1 MEFINICQKKF
12 YKGKIHSSSS
22 CESDSTSAEN
32 ILSGE
37 GFWCTKK
44 RSAGIK
50 EFVVIDFEKES
61 AIDYIKITA
70 SGNGASA
77 FPSGFRLEG
86 SNDTEIWSILY
97 SETNTSL
104 DSNVHEVHLPL
115 TVVRYLKILITD
127 PAVLGSNYY
136 SEIGRVEAGIF
147 GVEEIKSSS
156 YTSGNGPENLL
167 IEGGS
172 YWETEQAAAGKMENV
187 CIDLGKVCCLNRI
200 MLTSSIDG
208 FPDTFHIET
217 SVDNEIWITL
227 IHENGFEAEPNKRY
241 GWLTDVRPAR
251 FVRFEAPA
259 KKFLTGKYGVRV
271 AELGVS
277 AAPVNHL
284 HTHNVGDIAPHA
296 SVFHAGMVRLARDG
310 ESEPGRVVQS
320 TDARLRDASTV
331 FKGIVQLAN
340 DSESRPGIAVQA
352 NDSRIQPASE
362 MKPGIVK
369 LAYDRETTPNAAVQ
383 ASDSRLQHATEDNFG
398 IVRLCSDGEYR
409 EHSVV
414 SGNDSRLQ
422 KATTTSPGITI
433 LAEDGGANQGTVVQG
448 NDRRI
453 KDATTYSKGI
463 VQLAGDGAVV
473 EGSVVIS
480 TDRRLK
486 DATTVSKGIVELAED
501 GEDSSGV
508 AVQGNDRRLKDATTS
523 VKGIV
528 ELAEDGEE
536 RDGVAVQGSD
546 SRLKDSTT
554 SAKGIVE
561 LAEDGE
567 TAPGVV
573 VQGSDRRL
581 KDATTSAKGIVELAE
596 DGEDKDGVA
605 VQGNDK
611 RLKPAT
617 TISTGI
623 VKFAPDGGTEA
634 CTSVQGNDK
643 RLRDATTSAKGIV
656 ELAEDGEERDGVAV
670 QGSDRRLKEAS
681 ETAYGIMKFASD
693 GGKDALTA
701 VQGND
706 RRLRDATTSAKGIVE
721 LADNGE
727 DKDGVAVQ
735 GNDKRLKPATTVSRG
750 IVELAE
756 NGEDAPEVV
765 VQGNDRRLKAATES
779 ASGIVK
785 LAGNGESTTG
795 AVVQADDVRLSDNRD
810 PLPHTHDY
818 APVKHD
824 HNSHTGT
831 VAIRAEKNEPFSDVT
846 PPSDGSAVVYANNT
860 SEKTFAIGI
869 TGIAGANAKE
879 KINAYGVMGHSRH
892 VGVRGQ
898 ATGDSG
904 TGAGV
909 AGASRFGAG
918 GVFSSEHDFSL
929 IADGYGPTMN
939 RFDSTMNLQGEGKAI
954 LAMGSSD
961 FHGRVNLNGDGKNQE
976 FPGGIVELFEVDE
989 AEFVTPGDLLVV
1001 SENGNSVLS
1010 RSKKRYNRSVIG
1022 IVSGNPYLAINNSGK
1037 EERLYPVSLSG
1048 KALCRIDAR
1057 NNPVK
1062 PGDLIVA
1069 SDTPGCGMK
1078 GKIDS
1083 FEKVGTVIGKAL
1095 DSLSDGIG
1103 LVPVFIVHM

>member
-1 MEFINICQKKF
+1 MEFINICQRKF
-12 YKGKIHSSSS
+12 YKGRIHSSSS
-22 CESDSTSAEN
+22 CESDTTSAEK
-32 ILSGE
+32 LLTDD

-86 SNDTEIWSILY
+86 SDDAEVWSVLY

-115 TVVRYLKILITD
+115 TVIRYLKILITD

-136 SEIGRVEAGIF
+136 SEIGKVEAGIF
-147 GVEEIKSSS
+147 GVEEINASS
-156 YTSGNGPENLL
+156 YTEGNGPENLL
-167 IEGGS
+167 SDGNS
-172 YWETEQAAAGKMENV
+172 FWETEQAAAGKMENV

-200 MLTSSIDG
+200 MMTSSIDG
-208 FPDTFHIET
+208 FPDTIHIET

-227 IHENGFEAEPNKRY
+227 IHENGFEAEPNRKY
-241 GWLTDVRPAR
+241 GWLTDIRPAR
-251 FVRFEAPA
+251 FVRLEAPA

-271 AELGVS
+271 ADLGIS

-340 DSESRPGIAVQA
+340 DGESRAGIAVQS
-352 NDSRIQPASE
+352 NDSRIQPATE
-362 MKPGIVK
+362 IKPGIVK
-369 LAYDRETTPNAAVQ
+369 LAYDRETTPESAVQ

-422 KATTTSPGITI
+422 KSTTTSSGIVI
-433 LAEDGGANQGTVVQG
+433 LAEDGGEKQGTVVQG
-448 NDRRI
+448 NDRRL

-463 VQLAGDGAVV
+463 VQIAGDGAVV
-473 EGSVVIS
+473 EGSVVLS

-486 DATTVSKGIVELAED
+486 EATTVSKGIVELAED
-501 GEDSSGV
+501 GEDSPGV

-546 SRLKDSTT
+546 SRLKDATT

-573 VQGSDRRL
+573 VQGNDRRL
-581 KDATTSAKGIVELAE
+581 KDATTTARGIVELAE
-596 DGEDKDGVA
+596 DGEDKNGVA

-623 VKFAPDGGTEA
+623 VRFSQDGGTEPFTA
-634 CTSVQGNDK
+634 VQGNDK

-656 ELAEDGEERDGVAV
+656 ELAEDGEDREGVVV

-681 ETAYGIMKFASD
+681 ETSYGIMKFAAD
-693 GGKDALTA
+693 GGRDVLTA

-706 RRLRDATTSAKGIVE
+706 KRLRDATTSAKGIVE
-721 LADNGE
+721 LAENGE
-727 DKDGVAVQ
+727 DKDGVVVQ
-735 GNDKRLKPATTVSRG
+735 GSDKRLRYATTISSG

-756 NGEDAPEVV
+756 NGEDASGVV
-765 VQGNDRRLKAATES
+765 VQGDDRRLKAATES
-779 ASGIVK
+779 AAGIVK
-785 LAGNGESTTG
+785 LAKNGESTAG
-795 AVVQADDVRLSDNRD
+795 AVVQADDIRLSDSRE
-810 PLPHTHDY
+810 PLPHTHEY
-818 APVKHD
+818 AHVMHD

-846 PPSDGSAVVYANNT
+846 PPSDGSSVVYANNT
-860 SEKTFAIGI
+860 SEKTFAIGV

-879 KINAYGVMGHSRH
+879 KINAYGVIGHSRH

-909 AGASRFGAG
+909 AGSSRFGAG
-918 GVFSSEHDFSL
+918 GIFSSEHDFSL
-929 IADGYGPTMN
+929 IADGYGSTMN
-939 RFDSTMNLQGEGKAI
+939 SFDSTMNLQGEGKAI
-954 LAMGSSD
+954 LAMGISD
-961 FHGRVNLNGDGKNQE
+961 FHGRVNLKGDGKNLE

-1010 RSKKRYNRSVIG
+1010 RSKSLYNRGVIG
-1022 IVSGNPYLAINNSGK
+1022 IVSGNPYLAINNSGR
-1037 EERLYPVSLSG
+1037 EEKLYPVSLSG

-1083 FEKVGTVIGKAL
+1083 FDKIGTVIGKAL